1 LYLLKS
7 PCSFYFYLEIRKRFL
22 IFSFKSQNQNKMKPL
37 KITFFSL
44 VTLLLSFSIPAFSQT
59 ESETDTIPNIDVETV
74 VIMATRTS
82 SNLENLPLNIAV
94 ITKGQIEENLPV
106 SPVEALQYEPGVTR
120 QSDGGLASTP
130 IIRGLSRERA
140 PVLIDGNPFVGGR
153 IRSYSLIDPFQ
164 VERIELVK
172 GPASAFWGS
181 DAVAG
186 LINVVT
192 RKAESGYGKDFKIG
206 GSLYGGFNS
215 VNEMARGRVELE
227 GRGNGFDFM
236 IGGGLRNAN
245 NTNTPE
251 GEIEN
256 SQFESQNF
264 DFNIGYSPAEN
275 HRIELSGK
283 YFQNDN
289 VGFPGGL
296 GAPGPPNVDRRFSPD
311 TQTAINLAYDATNVS
326 DKIESIGA
334 RVFFKKQDL
343 HIDQLTNIFFPTT
356 TNTNRLIHAKLD
368 VDVPFMGGKFF
379 TTLRHNEKAKLTV
392 GVDYLREHRIGTH
405 RDLNIKIFNPLGVMV
420 NEINK
425 PFTQIQPD
433 SYSSTLGIFAI
444 EEIQVSEKLNLLLAA
459 RFDHVNTSIDDAPFD
474 IPAIAEI
481 YDEDNKSDSDNA
493 FSGSLGIKYQATK
506 EFSLT
511 ANLAN
516 SFRGTDLFSKYHFT
530 TVGQGY
536 LVPNPDLSPEKGIF
550 YELGIKYKN
559 NRFTAGVNFYQ
570 NYLSDLFVR
579 QDITFDNSAS
589 VQWQNIGEATM
600 TGVEWNVKV
609 KFGLLSHA
617 FISGSYIKGENDI
630 TGNPLPEIPALQNW
644 IGVHFRDRQNKLF
657 VQAEALL
664 VAKQTD
670 IAPNEI
676 ETPGYTVINLK
687 GGVNL
692 HNMIGRFPHTKLLFS
707 VTNIADE
714 AYRSHV
720 SRGAPGNQNT
730 FLEAG
735 RSFNIGIVTRFGAA
749 VH

>member
-1 LYLLKS
+1 MKFSKITFFTFLT
-7 PCSFYFYLEIRKRFL
+7 L
-22 IFSFKSQNQNKMKPL
+22 IFSFSIP
-37 KITFFSL
+37 
-44 VTLLLSFSIPAFSQT
+44 SFSQTET
-59 ESETDTIPNIDVETV
+59 ESETDTITNVEIQTV
-74 VIMATRTS
+74 VVAATRTS
-82 SNLENLPLNIAV
+82 SSIENTPLNIGI
-94 ITKGQIEENLPV
+94 ITKRQIEENLPV

-153 IRSYSLIDPFQ
+153 IRSFSLIDPFQ
-164 VERIELVK
+164 IERIELVK

-186 LINVVT
+186 LVNIVT

-206 GSLYGGFNS
+206 GSVYAGFNS
-215 VNEMARGRVELE
+215 NNEMGRGRVEFE
-227 GRGNGFDFM
+227 GRGNGFDFL
-236 IGGGLRNAN
+236 IGGGMRNAS

-264 DFNIGYSPAEN
+264 DFNIGYSPKEN

-296 GAPGPPNVDRRFSPD
+296 GAPGPPIVNRRFAPD
-311 TQTAINLAYDATNVS
+311 TQTAINLAYDGKNIS
-326 DKIESIGA
+326 DKVESIGA
-334 RVFFKKQDL
+334 RLFFKKQDL
-343 HIDQLTNIFFPTT
+343 HIDQVTNVFFPMTM
-356 TNTNRLIHAKLD
+356 NANRVIHAKLD

-444 EEIQVSEKLNLLLAA
+444 EEIQVNEKLGLLLAA
-459 RFDHVNTSIDDAPFD
+459 RFDNVSTSIDDEPFD
-474 IPAIAEI
+474 IPSIADI
-481 YDEDNKSDSDNA
+481 YTEDNKSDSDNA
-493 FSGSLGIKYQATK
+493 FSGNLGIKFKATK
-506 EFSLT
+506 DLSLT

-530 TVGQGY
+530 TVGQGF
-536 LVPNPDLSPEKGIF
+536 LVPNPDLNPEKGIF
-550 YELGIKYKN
+550 YELGVKYDNKKI
-559 NRFTAGVNFYQ
+559 TAGVNFYQ
-570 NYLSDLFVR
+570 NFLSDLFVR
-579 QDITFDNSAS
+579 QNITFDSTAS

-600 TGVEWNVKV
+600 TGVEWNFKV
-609 KFGLLSHA
+609 KFGTLSHV
-617 FISGSYIKGENDI
+617 FLSGAYIKGENDV

-644 IGVHFRDRQNKLF
+644 LGVHFRDRQNKFF
-657 VQAEALL
+657 VQAEALF
-664 VAKQTD
+664 VGEQTD

-676 ETPGYTVINLK
+676 ETPSYTVVNLK

-692 HNMIGRFPHTKLLFS
+692 HNMFGKFPHTKLMLS
-707 VTNIADE
+707 MTNIADE

-749 VH
+749 RH